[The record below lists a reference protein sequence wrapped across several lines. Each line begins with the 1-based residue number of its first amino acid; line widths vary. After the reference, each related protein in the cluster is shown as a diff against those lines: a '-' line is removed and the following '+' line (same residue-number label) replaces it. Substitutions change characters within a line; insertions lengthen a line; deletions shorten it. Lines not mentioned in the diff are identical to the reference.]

1 MLYFCN
7 LLKAIVYIWWLRRGN
22 FFKIFFS
29 KPQNLCLFWW
39 IGEGG
44 SPSGE
49 SPQKF
54 FVLLPKSYKFFCF
67 ILEMRAQL
75 CIIDYWLLVATLL
88 LCSFGFVGLFW
99 FHCTMHNQ
107 LFFFQHTLTFV
118 VVEEEFCHVKNMGNK
133 IISWHRLYWNLARC
147 IWFYLVVV
155 VVFTK
160 EVISMNF
167 LPRICFCS
175 FAMFFFR
182 F

>member
-7 LLKAIVYIWWLRRGN
+7 LLKAIVYIWWLRKGN
-22 FFKIFFS
+22 FFLNFFFKTS
-29 KPQNLCLFWW
+29 KFMPILVDW
-39 IGEGG
+39 GG
-44 SPSGE
+44 GVPKWGK
-49 SPQKF
+49 PPKKL
-54 FVLLPKSYKFFCF
+54 FVLLPKSYKFFVSF
-67 ILEMRAQL
+67 WRWELNYMHH
-75 CIIDYWLLVATLL
+75 WLLTTSGNTVVVQLWLCGIVLVSLHNAQSVVLL
-88 LCSFGFVGLFW
+88 S
-99 FHCTMHNQ
+99 TYI
-107 LFFFQHTLTFV
+107 TFV

-175 FAMFFFR
+175 FAMFFF
-182 F
+182 